1 MDRRGSY
8 PIQSAPTASSN
19 STTLS
24 EQPTAV
30 HSTPQLPKYIHA
42 TKNGETLKGRTLIIC
57 LDGTGDQF
65 DGDNSN
71 IVHLVSCLKKDD
83 PNQIT
88 YYQTGIGTYNSGGLS
103 NGIAAAVDMAVGSG
117 LGVHVRD
124 AYRFLMQTYR
134 EGDRICLFGFSRG
147 AYTARCLAGMLHK
160 VGLLPAHNRAQ
171 VPFAYKFYKDD
182 TQKGWDMSSDFKRTF
197 CIDINVHFVG
207 VFDSVASVGL
217 IPRKLPLSSTP
228 TNKPSYFRHAM
239 ALDERRAKFKVCRY
253 QQKDHTD
260 PDSPWVTKAATEGHT
275 PAPRQRL
282 ESSST
287 ADTYTGYQSN
297 DSEKTTRRGSDA
309 NKTVREVDC
318 LEVWF
323 SGCHADVGGGAVA
336 NEERHKPSQIP
347 LRWMMRQ
354 CFECNTGIIFDTHR
368 LAEEG
373 LDVHMLYP
381 IYQRLEMPTVGP
393 SPNTMEKYHQG
404 ELAPISRRSTLLEAQ
419 DTDHRDGLYN
429 LNLYQDRERHKIV
442 DHWMPEQIEDY
453 FDAITPFNDQLV
465 QAKFWWILELWP
477 IKVRFQSKDEDTWI
491 KKVRMNM
498 GRYRAVQEPEPNLHW
513 TVQQRMLDTGYKPQ
527 VRLGRNAA
535 WRFVV

>member
-1 MDRRGSY
+1 MMNRRSSY
-8 PIQSAPTASSN
+8 PMQSAPIASSAPATPPEN
-19 STTLS
+19 LSNTTS
-24 EQPTAV
+24 K
-30 HSTPQLPKYIHA
+30 PQLPRYVRA
-42 TKNGETLKGRTLIIC
+42 TTEHQETSRGRTLIIC
-57 LDGTGDQF
+57 LDGTGDKF

-83 PNQIT
+83 PRQVT

-103 NGIAAAVDMAVGSG
+103 NGIAAAVDMAIGSG

-134 EGDRICLFGFSRG
+134 EGDKICLFGFSRG

-160 VGLLPAHNRAQ
+160 VGLLPAHNVAQ
-171 VPFAYKFYKDD
+171 IPFAYKFYKDD

-239 ALDERRAKFKVCRY
+239 ALDERRSKFKICRY

-260 PDSPWVTKAATEGHT
+260 PSSRWTTKAATQDNPEIS
-275 PAPRQRL
+275 RQRL

-287 ADTYTGYQSN
+287 ADTYTDYQKS
-297 DSEKTTRRGSDA
+297 DLEKIRQNSDA
-309 NKTVREVDC
+309 AKPVREVDC

-347 LRWMMRQ
+347 LRWMIRQ
-354 CFECNTGIIFDTHR
+354 CFECNTGIIFHTHR

-381 IYQRLEMPTVGP
+381 TYHKLERPTVGP
-393 SPNTMEKYHQG
+393 SPNTMERYHQG
-404 ELAPISRRSTLLEAQ
+404 TLAPLPRRSTLLEAHGDRHDLYTLNIHQ
-419 DTDHRDGLYN
+419 DTEKLKLAN
-429 LNLYQDRERHKIV
+429 
-442 DHWMPEQIEDY
+442 HWTPEQIEDY
-453 FDAITPFNDQLV
+453 FDAIAPFNDQLV
-465 QAKFWWILELWP
+465 QAKFWWILEVWP
-477 IKVRFQSKDEDTWI
+477 IKVRIQNKDDDAWV
-491 KKVRMNM
+491 KKVRMNL
-498 GRYRAVQEPEPNLHW
+498 GRYRGVQEEEPKLHW
-513 TVQQRMLDTGYKPQ
+513 TVQQRMMETGYKPQ
-527 VRLGRNAA
+527 VRIGRGAA

>member
-1 MDRRGSY
+1 MDRRSSY
-8 PIQSAPTASSN
+8 PMQTAPIPSSTPVIPPERSAH
-19 STTLS
+19 TT
-24 EQPTAV
+24 
-30 HSTPQLPKYIHA
+30 STPQLPRFVHA
-42 TKNGETLKGRTLIIC
+42 TADGGIPGGRTLIIC
-57 LDGTGDQF
+57 LDGTGDKF

-83 PNQIT
+83 PRQIT

-103 NGIAAAVDMAVGSG
+103 NGIAAAIDMAIGSG

-160 VGLLPAHNRAQ
+160 VGLLPAHNVAQ
-171 VPFAYKFYKDD
+171 IPFAYKFYKDD

-239 ALDERRAKFKVCRY
+239 ALDERRSKFKICRY

-260 PDSPWVTKAATEGHT
+260 SNSGWTIKAATQDHT
-275 PAPRQRL
+275 DNPRQRL
-282 ESSST
+282 ESTST
-287 ADTYTGYQSN
+287 ANTYTNQSS
-297 DSEKTTRRGSDA
+297 DLEKTRQNSDA
-309 NKTVREVDC
+309 GKPVREVDC

-323 SGCHADVGGGAVA
+323 SGCHADIGGGAVA
-336 NEERHKPSQIP
+336 NEQRHKPSQIP
-347 LRWMMRQ
+347 LRWMIRQ
-354 CFECNTGIIFDTHR
+354 TFECNTGIIFHTHR

-373 LDVHMLYP
+373 VDVHMLYP
-381 IYQRLEMPTVGP
+381 IYRPLEKPIVGP
-393 SPNTMEKYHQG
+393 SPNTMERYHQG
-404 ELAPISRRSTLLEAQ
+404 ALAPLSRRSTLLEAQ
-419 DTDHRDGLYN
+419 DEKADIYT
-429 LNLYQDRERHKIV
+429 LNLYQDAEKRKIAE
-442 DHWMPEQIEDY
+442 HWMPEQIEDY
-453 FDAITPFNDQLV
+453 FDAIAPFNDQLV
-465 QAKFWWILELWP
+465 QAKFWWVLEVWP
-477 IKVRFQSKDEDTWI
+477 IKVRIQNKDDDAWA
-491 KKVRMNM
+491 KKVRMNL
-498 GRYRAVQEPEPNLHW
+498 GRYRVVQEAEPKLHW
-513 TVQQRMLDTGYKPQ
+513 TVEQRMLETGYKPQ
-527 VRLGRNAA
+527 VRMGRNAA